1 MERKCLDC
9 GEPLRGRSDQ
19 KFCSDQCRNN
29 YNNKINRAETNFM
42 RNVQNIL
49 RRNRRILAE
58 LNPEGQRKVHQDL
71 LIAKGFNFEFHTNT
85 IQTNEGETYYFC
97 YDQGLSLVEDHY
109 YSLLK
114 KKPDHEEPAFSL

>member
-1 MERKCLDC
+1 
-9 GEPLRGRSDQ
+9 
-19 KFCSDQCRNN
+19 
-29 YNNKINRAETNFM
+29 M